1 MQVQF
6 SFQHGSR
13 TPQLDKIIDS
23 NVRKLTVLLGRYS
36 PDLVHLHGLVEFGAA
51 NHKPVC
57 SLDLWL
63 PTSRLHAR
71 QQRPDLATAVR
82 VSFNQLREQI
92 KKHKELLRREAEW
105 KRKRSRTRQE
115 MIA

>member
-1 MQVQF
+1 MQVHF

-23 NVRKLTVLLGRYS
+23 HVRKLSVLLVRFS

-51 NHKPVC
+51 HHKPLC

-63 PTSRLHAR
+63 PTTRLHAR
-71 QQRPDLATAVR
+71 EQGPDLAAALR
-82 VSFNQLREQI
+82 VSFNQLREQL
-92 KKHKELLRREAEW
+92 KKHKEVLRREADW
-105 KRKRSRTRQE
+105 KRKRIRARQE
-115 MIA
+115 VNA